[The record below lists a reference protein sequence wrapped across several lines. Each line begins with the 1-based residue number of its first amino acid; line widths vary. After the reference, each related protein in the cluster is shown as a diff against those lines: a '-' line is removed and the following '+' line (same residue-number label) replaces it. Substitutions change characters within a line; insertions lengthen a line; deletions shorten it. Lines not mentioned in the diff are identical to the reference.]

1 MKTTNTSTSKSLVIM
16 SFLVLAVS
24 FSCQKEQTSNR
35 FNFGTE
41 NDSALYY
48 YNKGWEYILDTGEW
62 TKSEEAY
69 RKAMTFDPEF
79 VLGKGIVGKIT
90 TNLEERLAIYNELEI
105 RKTNATT
112 DERLLLDDLLLVL
125 KLFNS
130 RDQGVKL
137 DEAFYENFYE
147 SSEKGMRSF
156 IHKYPHES
164 YIKAEYIEVLHANHG
179 AQTALDSIDVLTTP
193 QQKTLPFYLS
203 YAAFLESELGN
214 YEKALAK
221 ANQLKQII
229 NNDQAPAV
237 HYTYAQ
243 LYLDLDSLDL
253 AKTNIEKAIALDP
266 KHQLAFRVKAKVDEK
281 LNEQQIDSLN

>member
-1 MKTTNTSTSKSLVIM
+1 MINSKTTISI
-16 SFLVLAVS
+16 VLGCLAIILI
-24 FSCQKEQTSNR
+24 FSCQKKQASNR

-41 NDSALYY
+41 SDSALYY

-69 RKAMTFDPEF
+69 RKAMTFDPDF

-90 TNLEERLAIYNELEI
+90 TNVEERLAIYNELESQ
-105 RKTNATT
+105 KAAVSD

-130 RDQGVKL
+130 RDQDIKL
-137 DEAFYENFYE
+137 DPDFYKNFYE
-147 SSEKGMRSF
+147 SSEKGMRTF
-156 IHKYPHES
+156 IHKHPHES

-179 AQTALDSIDVLTTP
+179 AQTALDSIEVLATP
-193 QQKTLPFYLS
+193 QQKILPFYLS

-221 ANQLKQII
+221 AKQLKQII
-229 NNDQAPAV
+229 NNDNAPAIY
-237 HYTYAQ
+237 YTFAQ
-243 LYLDLDSLDL
+243 LYLDMDSLDL

-266 KHQLAFRVKAKVDEK
+266 KHQLAFRVKTKVDKK